1 MAEPYWIIDGDN
13 VTHARG
19 GGGEYTALRER
30 LVADVS
36 DWAARAGVRAAV
48 VLDGEGTDR
57 SIGTTRLL
65 HSRKETADSVIERLA
80 YRNAS
85 EGDVTVVSNDTVVR
99 HVSHRGGVHA
109 MSAREFLDRL
119 AAAPEASRG
128 GPKSTPALPTCRCGG
143 SRCQRG
149 FGAD

>member
-1 MAEPYWIIDGDN
+1 MADPFWIIDGDN

-19 GGGEYTALRER
+19 GGEEYTSLRER

-36 DWAARAGVRAAV
+36 DWAARAGVRAVV
-48 VLDGEGTDR
+48 VLDGEGSDR
-57 SIGTTRLL
+57 SIGKTAVM

-80 YRNAS
+80 YRNAA

-109 MSAREFLDRL
+109 TSAREFLDRL
-119 AAAPEASRG
+119 SAAPNRPVAGRSDGSAINFPMRWIR
-128 GPKSTPALPTCRCGG
+128 LPERL
-143 SRCQRG
+143 
-149 FGAD
+149 